1 VEGWLNRY
9 QESNQDLTVLI
20 QKEHFW
26 EHPLLRPAFP
36 QRITED
42 ICKLWDHHDS
52 LLATLKRLP
61 QTFCHMDAYRPNL
74 IIRQNAQGKEGMVA
88 IDWVFAG
95 IGAVGEEIAN
105 LLAAS
110 LIWFEYDSADARSLD
125 ETIFTSYLQG
135 LRQAGWNGD
144 ERLARLGFAS
154 ACALRW
160 GLVGMWWLLSID
172 PSDKQAL
179 LEKKWGRPISDLVSQ
194 WSKIVYYV
202 LGLAQEAYQLQQELF

>member
-1 VEGWLNRY
+1 
-9 QESNQDLTVLI
+9 
-20 QKEHFW
+20 
-26 EHPLLRPAFP
+26 
-36 QRITED
+36 
-42 ICKLWDHHDS
+42 
-52 LLATLKRLP
+52 
-61 QTFCHMDAYRPNL
+61 
-74 IIRQNAQGKEGMVA
+74 
-88 IDWVFAG
+88 
-95 IGAVGEEIAN
+95 
-105 LLAAS
+105 
-110 LIWFEYDSADARSLD
+110 LD